1 MSVTLPVQV
10 DGEAWMQH
18 PGLIEITLMPYQTAM
33 LCKSPHSLYQRGLS
47 QREVSSLLEKNSVG
61 GLEFV
66 GSHRRRPASTGQPPE
81 LRKGRSD
88 QCMDVIR
95 DF

>member
-1 MSVTLPVQV
+1 MSVILPVQV
-10 DGEAWMQH
+10 DGEAWMQP
-18 PGLIEITLMPYQTAM
+18 PGIIEVTLLPYQTVM

-47 QREVSSLLEKNSVG
+47 QREVSSLLERNSVT

-66 GSHRRRPASTGQPPE
+66 SSHRRRSGNAGQPPE

-88 QCMDVIR
+88 QCMDIIR